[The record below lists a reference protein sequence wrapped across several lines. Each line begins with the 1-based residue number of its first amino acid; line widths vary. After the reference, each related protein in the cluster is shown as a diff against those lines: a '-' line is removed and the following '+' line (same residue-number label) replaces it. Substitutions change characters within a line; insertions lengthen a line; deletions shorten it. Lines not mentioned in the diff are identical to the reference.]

1 MDTDTVEK
9 AVTTGRRKISL
20 LTDDAPR
27 YWLRSV
33 LAGMYLSIVVIVFW
47 TLTQNLHDSPF
58 GKVIASAFFGVGLS
72 IIVFTNSELFTSN
85 NMYLAASSGA
95 HRTTWRQTAW
105 LWTACWLGN
114 FVGALLL
121 SLLLLGA
128 GVLTDLPPEH
138 ALHAGALH
146 KAHQT
151 ATVIFFKGILAN
163 WVVCLAVWIALR
175 VKEDITKIVA
185 MILVV
190 FMFLYLGFEH
200 SIANMGTFLMSML
213 AGGSLSAADAAF
225 NLVFSTAGNIVG
237 GGLFIGLAYQYL
249 SPGSVEEPPAIAP
262 AAQAGS
268 VPPQETRRA

>member
-1 MDTDTVEK
+1 MEADTVDK
-9 AVTTGRRKISL
+9 AAASGNKKIHL
-20 LTDDAPR
+20 LTHDAPR

-33 LAGMYLSIVVIVFW
+33 LAGMYLSIVVLVYW
-47 TLTQNLHDSPF
+47 ALTHNLHDSPF

-85 NMYLAASSGA
+85 NMYLAVSSGA
-95 HRTTWRQTAW
+95 RRTTWRQTTW

-114 FVGALLL
+114 FAGALLL
-121 SLLLLGA
+121 SLMLLGA
-128 GVLTDLPPEH
+128 GVLGDMPADH
-138 ALHAGALH
+138 ALHMGALH

-151 ATVIFFKGILAN
+151 ATVIFFKGLLAN

-190 FMFLYLGFEH
+190 FIFLYLGFEH

-213 AGGSLSAADAAF
+213 GKGTLTIGDAAF
-225 NLVFSTAGNIVG
+225 NLIFSTAGNIVG
-237 GGLFIGLAYQYL
+237 GGLFVGLAYQYL
-249 SPGSVEEPPAIAP
+249 SPGEPEAAVRPVAAIA
-262 AAQAGS
+262 ASEKASTA
-268 VPPQETRRA
+268 